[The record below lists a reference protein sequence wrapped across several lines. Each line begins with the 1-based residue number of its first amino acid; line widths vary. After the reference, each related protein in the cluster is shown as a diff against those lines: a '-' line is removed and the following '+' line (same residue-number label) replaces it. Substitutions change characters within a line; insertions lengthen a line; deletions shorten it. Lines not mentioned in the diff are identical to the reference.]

1 MKLTT
6 PQIVWHSKEPVF
18 SADFHHSGELWRL
31 ATGGADKDIKIWKV
45 VREEGGK
52 VKIVFMSSLSRHS
65 GSVNVVRFSPNGEL
79 LASAGDDNV
88 VCLWRLG
95 EGGGASSNIA
105 TDTTL
110 VNKETWNVTKMLR
123 GHVEDIYD
131 ACWSASSSYLVTGS
145 VDNTAIIWDI
155 SKGQSLCTL
164 ADSKQYVQ
172 GVAWDPIGQYL
183 ATLSNDR
190 YLRVYAVE
198 QKFKCVHS
206 VSKMTVPENQ
216 EKGGGA
222 GRQFRMW
229 IDESLSFFFRRLTFS
244 PDGNLLVV
252 PAGRYENGE
261 KTTNMTYIFTKSNLA
276 K

>member
-52 VKIVFMSSLSRHS
+52 VKILFMASLSRHS

-110 VNKETWNVTKMLR
+110 INKETWNVTKML
-123 GHVEDIYD
+123 
-131 ACWSASSSYLVTGS
+131 
-145 VDNTAIIWDI
+145 
-155 SKGQSLCTL
+155 K
-164 ADSKQYVQ
+164 
-172 GVAWDPIGQYL
+172 
-183 ATLSNDR
+183 
-190 YLRVYAVE
+190 
-198 QKFKCVHS
+198 
-206 VSKMTVPENQ
+206 
-216 EKGGGA
+216 
-222 GRQFRMW
+222 
-229 IDESLSFFFRRLTFS
+229 
-244 PDGNLLVV
+244 
-252 PAGRYENGE
+252 
-261 KTTNMTYIFTKSNLA
+261 
-276 K
+276 